1 MRILRSFAALL
12 AGVALLALLGIG
24 GFLAVSYHYGRGLP
38 DYQQLATYEPPVVT
52 RVHAGDGSLI
62 AEYATEKRVF
72 VPIDAIP
79 GLVKEAFLAAEDKNF
94 YSHPGIDV
102 FGIARAMVQNLS
114 QVGQNRRPVGAS
126 TITQQ
131 VAKNFLLTNE
141 VSIERKIKEALI
153 SLRIE
158 RALSK
163 DRILEL
169 YLNEIYLG
177 FGSYGV
183 GAAALNYFNKS
194 LDELT
199 PGEAA
204 YLAALPKAPNNYHP
218 YRQSAAAKIRR
229 DWVLDRMVEERF
241 ITQDAA
247 TVAQGLP
254 LGVRPASE
262 TRVVEAG
269 YFAEEVRRQL
279 YDRYG
284 ESGLY
289 RGGLSVRSTLDTR
302 LQAIADQALRDGM
315 IRYDRR
321 HGYRGP
327 IAKISLE
334 GGAWQAKLANVVPP
348 PALAPW
354 KLAVVLQVTGDHAR
368 VGVDGAGEGSIPFE
382 QLRWAR
388 PWAKDQHVGPA
399 PKSPADVV
407 SVGDV
412 VAVAPVEGKGGE
424 SKAVWSLQQIPDVNG
439 GLVALDPHTGRVLAM
454 SGGFSYAASQFNRA
468 TQAMRQTGSS
478 FKTFVY
484 AAALDNGF
492 TPSSLVLD
500 APFVMDQGPGLGLWK
515 PGNYAND
522 FLGPSTLRTGMEKSR
537 NLMTVRLAQTIGMD
551 KVAAYAK
558 KFGVID
564 RLDPV
569 LSMSLGAGET
579 TLLKM
584 TMGYA
589 MLVNGG
595 KRVTPSLIDRIQ
607 DRHGKTIYRHDA
619 RACVGCVEGEADVKN
634 LPMLP
639 DTREQVEDPRTAYQM
654 VSMLQGVV
662 QRGTGI
668 RIASLGKTLAGKT
681 GTTNDY
687 TDAWFVGFSP
697 DLVVGT
703 YIGFDN
709 PKTLGKDETG
719 SSVAVPI
726 FRDFM
731 EAALKDQPAIPFR
744 IPPGIRLVR
753 VNAANGQLAS
763 ASERGTILEAFKPG
777 TEPSGRD
784 SVLDGSSADPLA
796 ASTGPLRAIGGGA
809 SGLGAGGLY

>member
-12 AGVALLALLGIG
+12 AGLALLVLVGIG
-24 GFLAVSYHYGRGLP
+24 GLLAVSYHYGRGLP

-72 VPIDAIP
+72 VPIGAIP
-79 GLVKEAFLAAEDKNF
+79 TLVKEAFLAAEDKNF
-94 YSHPGIDV
+94 YRHPGIDV
-102 FGIARAMVQNLS
+102 LGIARASIQNLS

-199 PGEAA
+199 VSEAA
-204 YLAALPKAPNNYHP
+204 YLAALPKAPNNYNP
-218 YRQSAAAKIRR
+218 YRLAAAAKARR
-229 DWVLDRMVEERF
+229 DWVLDRMAEERF
-241 ITQDAA
+241 ITDEQAMA
-247 TVAQGLP
+247 SQTQP

-262 TRVVEAG
+262 TRLIEAG

-284 ESGLY
+284 EKGLY
-289 RGGLSVRSTLDTR
+289 RGGLSVRSTLDSR
-302 LQAIADQALRDGM
+302 LQAIADKSLREGM

-327 IAKISLE
+327 IARVKLDD
-334 GGAWQAKLANVVPP
+334 GGDWQSKLRAVALP

-354 KLAVVLQVTGDHAR
+354 KAAVVLQVAGDHAR
-368 VGVDGAGEGSIPFE
+368 IGIDGLGEGAVPFD
-382 QLRWAR
+382 LMRWAR
-388 PWAKDQHVGPA
+388 PWQKDQHVGAA
-399 PKSPADVV
+399 PKSPADVLA
-407 SVGDV
+407 VGDV
-412 VAVAPVEGKGGE
+412 VAVEAAEGK
-424 SKAVWSLQQIPDVNG
+424 AVYSLQQIPDVNG
-439 GLVALDPHTGRVLAM
+439 GLLALDPHTGRVLAM

-478 FKTFVY
+478 FKPFVY
-484 AAALDNGF
+484 TAALDSGF

-522 FLGPSTLRTGMEKSR
+522 FLGPSTLRTGIEKSR

-551 KVAAYAK
+551 KVATYAK

-579 TLLKM
+579 TLLRM
-584 TMGYA
+584 TTGYA
-589 MLVNGG
+589 MFVNGG
-595 KRVTPSLIDRIQ
+595 KRITPSLIDRIQ

-619 RACVGCVEGEADVKN
+619 RACDGCTDGTADVN
-634 LPMLP
+634 RLPALP

-668 RIASLGKTLAGKT
+668 RIASLNKTLAGKT

-719 SSVAVPI
+719 SSIAVPI

-744 IPPGIRLVR
+744 VPPGIRLVR
-753 VNAANGQLAS
+753 VNPANGQLAS
-763 ASERGTILEAFKPG
+763 ASERGSILEAFKPG
-777 TEPSGRD
+777 TEPTGRD
-784 SVLDGSSADPLA
+784 SVLDGSGADPLA
-796 ASTGPLRAIGGGA
+796 ASTGPSRRLGGGSA
-809 SGLGAGGLY
+809 LGAGGLY

>member
-1 MRILRSFAALL
+1 MRIILRSLAALL
-12 AGVALLALLGIG
+12 AGIALIALLGIG
-24 GFLAVSYHYGRGLP
+24 GFLAISYHYGRGLP
-38 DYQQLATYEPPVVT
+38 DYQALATYEPPVVT

-72 VPIDAIP
+72 VPIDVIP
-79 GLVKEAFLAAEDKNF
+79 ALVKEAFLSAEDKNF
-94 YSHPGIDV
+94 YSHPGIDL
-102 FGIARAMVQNLS
+102 FGIARASLQNLA

-218 YRQSAAAKIRR
+218 YRQAAAAKVRR
-229 DWVLDRMVEERF
+229 DWVLDRMVEEGF
-241 ITQDAA
+241 ITQQEAMADQAK
-247 TVAQGLP
+247 P

-269 YFAEEVRRQL
+269 FFAEEVRRQL

-284 ESGLY
+284 EKGLY
-289 RGGLSVRSTLDTR
+289 RGGLSVRATLDSK
-302 LQAIADQALRDGM
+302 LQTIADKALREGM
-315 IRYDRR
+315 VRYDRR

-327 IAKISLE
+327 IAKIDLAKVDVA
-334 GGAWQAKLANVVPP
+334 GGDWQSKLAAVTVPA
-348 PALAPW
+348 ALAPW
-354 KLAVVLQVTGDHAR
+354 KLAVVLQVTNDHAR
-368 VGVDGAGEGSIPFE
+368 IGLEGGGEGAIAFE
-382 QLRWAR
+382 QMRWAR
-388 PWAKDQHVGPA
+388 PWAKEQHVGAP
-399 PKSPADVV
+399 PKSPGDVLA
-407 SVGDV
+407 VGDV
-412 VAVAPVEGKGGE
+412 IAVAEAEGK
-424 SKAVWSLQQIPDVNG
+424 AAWSLQQIPDVNG
-439 GLVALDPHTGRVLAM
+439 ALIALDPHTGRVLAM
-454 SGGFSYAASQFNRA
+454 SGGYSYAASQFNRA
-468 TQAMRQTGSS
+468 TQALRQTGSS
-478 FKTFVY
+478 FKPFVY
-484 AAALDNGF
+484 TAALDSGF

-522 FLGPSTLRTGMEKSR
+522 FLGPSTLRTGIEKSR

-558 KFGVID
+558 KFGIID
-564 RLDPV
+564 NLDPV

-579 TLLKM
+579 TLLRM
-584 TMGYA
+584 ATGYA
-589 MLVNGG
+589 MFVNGG
-595 KRVTPSLIDRIQ
+595 KRITPSLIDRIQ

-619 RACVGCVEGEADVKN
+619 RACAACGEGADVN
-634 LPMLP
+634 RLPVLP

-687 TDAWFVGFSP
+687 TDAWFMGFSP

-731 EAALKDQPAIPFR
+731 EAALKDQPNIPFR
-744 IPPGIRLVR
+744 IPPGISLVR
-753 VNAANGQLAS
+753 VNPNNGQLAS

-777 TEPSGRD
+777 TEPTGRD
-784 SVLDGSSADPLA
+784 SVLDGSGADPLA
-796 ASTGPLRAIGGGA
+796 ASTGPLRTIGGSS

>member
-12 AGVALLALLGIG
+12 AGLALLVLVGIG
-24 GFLAVSYHYGRGLP
+24 GVLAVFYHYGRGLP

-79 GLVKEAFLAAEDKNF
+79 TLVKEAFLAAEDKNF

-102 FGIARAMVQNLS
+102 FGIIRASIQNLS
-114 QVGQNRRPVGAS
+114 QLGQNRRPVGAS

-199 PGEAA
+199 VGEAA
-204 YLAALPKAPNNYHP
+204 YLAALPKAPNNYNP
-218 YRQSAAAKIRR
+218 YRLPAAAKARR
-229 DWVLDRMVEERF
+229 DWVLERMAEENF
-241 ITQDAA
+241 ISDEQAMASQTQ
-247 TVAQGLP
+247 P

-262 TRVVEAG
+262 TRIIEAG
-269 YFAEEVRRQL
+269 FFAEEVRRQL

-284 ESGLY
+284 ETGLY
-289 RGGLSVRSTLDTR
+289 RGGLSVRSTLDSR
-302 LQAIADQALRDGM
+302 LQAIADKALREGM

-327 IAKISLE
+327 IARVKLDD
-334 GGAWQAKLANVVPP
+334 GGDWQSKLRAVALP

-354 KLAVVLQVTGDHAR
+354 KAAVVLQVAGDHAR
-368 VGVDGAGEGSIPFE
+368 IGVDGLGEGAIRFE
-382 QLRWAR
+382 LMRWAR
-388 PWAKDQHVGPA
+388 PWQKDQHVGAA
-399 PKSPADVV
+399 PKSPSDVLA
-407 SVGDV
+407 VGDV
-412 VAVAPVEGKGGE
+412 VAVEPEGKD
-424 SKAVWSLQQIPDVNG
+424 SYSLQQIPDVNG
-439 GLVALDPHTGRVLAM
+439 GLLALDPHTGRVLAM

-478 FKTFVY
+478 FKPFVY
-484 AAALDNGF
+484 TAALDSGF

-522 FLGPSTLRTGMEKSR
+522 FLGPSTLRTGIEKSR

-579 TLLKM
+579 TLLRM
-584 TMGYA
+584 TTGYA
-589 MLVNGG
+589 MFVNGG
-595 KRVTPSLIDRIQ
+595 KRITPSLIDRIQ

-619 RACVGCVEGEADVKN
+619 RACDGCTDVN
-634 LPMLP
+634 RLPALP
-639 DTREQVEDPRTAYQM
+639 DMREQIEDPRTAYQM

-719 SSVAVPI
+719 SSIAVPI

-744 IPPGIRLVR
+744 VPPGIRLVR
-753 VNAANGQLAS
+753 VNPANGQLAS
-763 ASERGTILEAFKPG
+763 ASERGSILEAFKPG
-777 TEPSGRD
+777 TEPTGRD
-784 SVLDGSSADPLA
+784 SVLDGSGADPLA
-796 ASTGPLRAIGGGA
+796 ASTGPQRSSGGG
-809 SGLGAGGLY
+809 SSLGAGGLY

>member
-12 AGVALLALLGIG
+12 AGLALLVLVGIG
-24 GFLAVSYHYGRGLP
+24 GVLAVFYHYGRGLP

-79 GLVKEAFLAAEDKNF
+79 TLVKEAFLAAEDKNF

-102 FGIARAMVQNLS
+102 FGIVRASLQNLS

-199 PGEAA
+199 VGEAA
-204 YLAALPKAPNNYHP
+204 YLAALPKAPNNYNP
-218 YRQSAAAKIRR
+218 YRLAAAAKARR
-229 DWVLDRMVEERF
+229 DWVLDRMAEENF
-241 ITQDAA
+241 ITDEQAMA
-247 TVAQGLP
+247 SQTQP

-262 TRVVEAG
+262 TRIIEAG
-269 YFAEEVRRQL
+269 FFAEEVRRQL

-284 ESGLY
+284 ETGLY
-289 RGGLSVRSTLDTR
+289 RGGLSVRATLDSR
-302 LQAIADQALRDGM
+302 LQAIADKALREGM

-327 IAKISLE
+327 IARVKLDD
-334 GGAWQAKLANVVPP
+334 GADWTGKLRAVALP

-354 KLAVVLQVTGDHAR
+354 KAAVVLQVAGDHAR
-368 VGVDGAGEGSIPFE
+368 VGVDGLGEGVIRFE
-382 QLRWAR
+382 LMRWAR
-388 PWAKDQHVGPA
+388 PWQKDQHVGAA
-399 PKSPADVV
+399 PKSPADVLA
-407 SVGDV
+407 VGDV
-412 VAVAPVEGKGGE
+412 VAVEPEGKD
-424 SKAVWSLQQIPDVNG
+424 SYSLKQIPDVNG
-439 GLVALDPHTGRVLAM
+439 GLLALDPHTGRVLAM

-478 FKTFVY
+478 FKPFVY
-484 AAALDNGF
+484 TAALDSGF

-522 FLGPSTLRTGMEKSR
+522 FLGPSTLRTGIEKSR

-551 KVAAYAK
+551 KVATYAK

-579 TLLKM
+579 TLLRM
-584 TMGYA
+584 TTGYA
-589 MLVNGG
+589 MFVNGG
-595 KRVTPSLIDRIQ
+595 KRITPSLIDRIQ

-619 RACVGCVEGEADVKN
+619 RACDGCTDGAADVN
-634 LPMLP
+634 RLPALP
-639 DTREQVEDPRTAYQM
+639 DTREQIEDPRTAYQM

-719 SSVAVPI
+719 SSIAVPI

-744 IPPGIRLVR
+744 VPPGIRLVR
-753 VNAANGQLAS
+753 VDPRSGQLAS
-763 ASERGTILEAFKPG
+763 ASERGSILEAFKPG

-784 SVLDGSSADPLA
+784 SVLDGSGADPLA
-796 ASTGPLRAIGGGA
+796 ASTGPLRSPGGG
-809 SGLGAGGLY
+809 SSLGAGGLY

>member
-1 MRILRSFAALL
+1 M
-12 AGVALLALLGIG
+12 
-24 GFLAVSYHYGRGLP
+24 
-38 DYQQLATYEPPVVT
+38 
-52 RVHAGDGSLI
+52 
-62 AEYATEKRVF
+62 
-72 VPIDAIP
+72 
-79 GLVKEAFLAAEDKNF
+79 
-94 YSHPGIDV
+94 
-102 FGIARAMVQNLS
+102 
-114 QVGQNRRPVGAS
+114 
-126 TITQQ
+126 
-131 VAKNFLLTNE
+131 
-141 VSIERKIKEALI
+141 
-153 SLRIE
+153 
-158 RALSK
+158 
-163 DRILEL
+163 
-169 YLNEIYLG
+169 
-177 FGSYGV
+177 
-183 GAAALNYFNKS
+183 
-194 LDELT
+194 
-199 PGEAA
+199 GEAA

-218 YRQSAAAKIRR
+218 YRQVAAAKARR
-229 DWVLDRMVEERF
+229 DWVLERMAEERF
-241 ITQDAA
+241 ISDEEMMASQTQ
-247 TVAQGLP
+247 P

-262 TRVVEAG
+262 TRVIEAG
-269 YFAEEVRRQL
+269 FFAEEVRRQL

-284 ESGLY
+284 ETGLY
-289 RGGLSVRSTLDTR
+289 RGGLSVRATLDSR
-302 LQAIADQALRDGM
+302 LQAIADKALRDGM

-327 IAKISLE
+327 IAKIAVD
-334 GGAWQAKLANVVPP
+334 GGDWPAKLTAVAVP

-354 KLAVVLQVTGDHAR
+354 KLAVVLQVAGDHAR
-368 VGVDGAGEGSIPFE
+368 VGVDGAGEGVIPFE
-382 QLRWAR
+382 QMRWAR
-388 PWAKDQHVGPA
+388 PWAKDQHVGPS
-399 PKSPADVV
+399 PKSPADVLD
-407 SVGDV
+407 VGDI
-412 VAVAPVEGKGGE
+412 VAVEPQGKG
-424 SKAVWSLQQIPDVNG
+424 SYALVQIPDVNG
-439 GLVALDPHTGRVLAM
+439 GLLALDPHTGRVLAM

-478 FKTFVY
+478 FKPFVY
-484 AAALDNGF
+484 TAALDSGF

-522 FLGPSTLRTGMEKSR
+522 FLGPSTLRTGIEKSR

-579 TLLKM
+579 TLLRM

-589 MLVNGG
+589 MFVNGG
-595 KRVTPSLIDRIQ
+595 KRITPSLIDRIQ

-619 RACVGCVEGEADVKN
+619 RACVGCVEGEADVKRV
-634 LPMLP
+634 PMLP
-639 DTREQVEDPRTAYQM
+639 DTREQIEDPRTAYQM

-668 RIASLGKTLAGKT
+668 RIASLNKTLAGKT

-719 SSVAVPI
+719 SSIAVPI

-763 ASERGTILEAFKPG
+763 ASERGSILEAFKPG

-796 ASTGPLRAIGGGA
+796 ASTGPLRTLGGG
-809 SGLGAGGLY
+809 SGGGAGGLY

>member
-12 AGVALLALLGIG
+12 AGIALLALLAVG
-24 GFLAVSYHYGRGLP
+24 GFFAISYHYGRGLP

-62 AEYATEKRVF
+62 AEYASEKRVF
-72 VPIDAIP
+72 VPIDVIP
-79 GLVKEAFLAAEDKNF
+79 ALVKEAFLAAEDKNF
-94 YSHPGIDV
+94 YRHPGVDLL
-102 FGIARAMVQNLS
+102 GIARATAQNLA
-114 QVGQNRRPVGAS
+114 QLGQNRRPVGAS

-218 YRQSAAAKIRR
+218 YRQAGAAKIRR
-229 DWVLDRMVEERF
+229 DWVLDRMVEEGF
-241 ITQDAA
+241 IAQEAA
-247 TVAQGLP
+247 TLAQSLP

-284 ESGLY
+284 ENGLY

-327 IAKISLE
+327 IAKIE
-334 GGAWQAKLANVVPP
+334 GVGEKGGDWRAKLAAVAAP

-354 KLAVVLQVTGDHAR
+354 KLAVVLQLAGDHAKI
-368 VGVDGAGEGSIPFE
+368 GVEGGVESIIPFE
-382 QLRWAR
+382 LMRWAR
-388 PWAKDQHVGPA
+388 PWAKDQHVGPS
-399 PKSPADVV
+399 PKSPADVLA
-407 SVGDV
+407 VGDV
-412 VAVAPVEGKGGE
+412 VAVEAEGKGGY
-424 SKAVWSLQQIPDVNG
+424 ALVQIPDVNG
-439 GLVALDPHTGRVLAM
+439 GLLALDPHTGRVLAM

-478 FKTFVY
+478 FKPFVY
-484 AAALDNGF
+484 AAALDSGF

-522 FLGPSTLRTGMEKSR
+522 FLGPSTLRTGIEKSR

-579 TLLKM
+579 TLLRM

-619 RACVGCVEGEADVKN
+619 RACVGCVEGEADVN
-634 LPMLP
+634 NPPRLP

-668 RIASLGKTLAGKT
+668 RINSLGKTLAGKT

-784 SVLDGSSADPLA
+784 SVLDGSSGDPLA
-796 ASTGPLRAIGGGA
+796 ASTGPLRTLGGGA
-809 SGLGAGGLY
+809 PSLGAGGLY

>member
-12 AGVALLALLGIG
+12 AGLALLILVGIG
-24 GFLAVSYHYGRGLP
+24 GVLAVFYHYGRGLP

-79 GLVKEAFLAAEDKNF
+79 TLVKEAFLAAEDKNF
-94 YSHPGIDV
+94 YRHPGIDI
-102 FGIARAMVQNLS
+102 FGIARASLQNLS

-158 RALSK
+158 RVLSK

-199 PGEAA
+199 VGEAA
-204 YLAALPKAPNNYHP
+204 YLAALPKAPNNYNP
-218 YRQSAAAKIRR
+218 YRLAAAAKARR
-229 DWVLDRMVEERF
+229 DWVLDRMAEEHF
-241 ITQDAA
+241 ITDEQAMA
-247 TVAQGLP
+247 SQTQP

-262 TRVVEAG
+262 PRIIEAG
-269 YFAEEVRRQL
+269 FFAEEVRRQL

-284 ESGLY
+284 EKGLY
-289 RGGLSVRSTLDTR
+289 RGGLSVRSTLDTK
-302 LQAIADQALRDGM
+302 LQAIADKALRDGM

-327 IAKISLE
+327 IARVKLDDGSD
-334 GGAWQAKLANVVPP
+334 WQSKLRGVALP

-354 KLAVVLQVTGDHAR
+354 KLAVVLQLAGDHAR
-368 VGVDGAGEGSIPFE
+368 IGVDGADEGTIPFE
-382 QLRWAR
+382 LMRWAR
-388 PWAKDQHVGPA
+388 PWQKEQHVGA
-399 PKSPADVV
+399 VPKSPSDVLA
-407 SVGDV
+407 VGDV
-412 VAVAPVEGKGGE
+412 VAVEAEGK
-424 SKAVWSLQQIPDVNG
+424 ANYALVQIPDVNG
-439 GLVALDPHTGRVLAM
+439 GLLALDPHTGRVLAM

-478 FKTFVY
+478 FKPFVY
-484 AAALDNGF
+484 TAALDSGF

-522 FLGPSTLRTGMEKSR
+522 FLGPSTLRTGIEKSR

-558 KFGVID
+558 KFGIID

-569 LSMSLGAGET
+569 LAMSLGAGET
-579 TLLKM
+579 TLLRM
-584 TMGYA
+584 TTGYA
-589 MLVNGG
+589 MFVNGG
-595 KRVTPSLIDRIQ
+595 KRITPSLIDRIQ

-619 RACVGCVEGEADVKN
+619 RACDGCTEGLADVKR

-668 RIASLGKTLAGKT
+668 RIASLNKTLAGKT

-719 SSVAVPI
+719 SSIAVPI

-744 IPPGIRLVR
+744 VPPGIRLVR
-753 VNAANGQLAS
+753 VNPNNGQLAS
-763 ASERGTILEAFKPG
+763 ASERGSILEAFKPG
-777 TEPSGRD
+777 TEPTGRD
-784 SVLDGSSADPLA
+784 NVLDGSGADPLA
-796 ASTGPLRAIGGGA
+796 ASTGPLRSLTGG
-809 SGLGAGGLY
+809 SGGGAGGLY